1 MQGETTNKKS
11 FYLPFILL
19 VVFVVAIVTVYWMAF
34 TKEDQD
40 AQYLSLIVD
49 QRVLSQGLAKSATL
63 AAAGNEDAF
72 ANLRK
77 YQKQFSSNMKL
88 LKEVKP
94 QLIES
99 VLQESALPENVT
111 NSYDIL
117 NKGWTD
123 YNNHIKIILD
133 SQETILIISEDI
145 ASINEQMPDMLNASN
160 EVAELLVENNA
171 PTRQVYLATQ
181 QLMFIE
187 RIIGNISVMM
197 SGNSDAA
204 QSAQR
209 FGLDTATFK
218 RVLDSLLNGSKM
230 LGIDPVD
237 NADAAELLIEIA
249 KIYNGIKPRVADIL
263 ELSPETFAINN
274 SAMSLYNNS
283 EVLLQQ
289 IGSLGA
295 AYQEAVADDTTLTI
309 IGYVLAGLT
318 IFMLLFIG
326 GLLIGQ
332 EKRVARNTEEQ
343 RSDVATQSNKNE
355 LAIMRLLD
363 EMGALAD
370 GDLTA
375 HATVTEDITGAIADS
390 INYTIDALRNL
401 VTQINDTTLQ
411 VSSAAHE
418 TQATAMH
425 LAEASDQQAAQITT
439 ASEAVNEMA
448 SSIEEVSSNANDL
461 ANEASKSVEI
471 ANKGS
476 MVVQDTISGMDT
488 IREQI
493 QETSKRIKR
502 LGESSQE
509 IGDIVE
515 IINDISEQ
523 TNILSLNAAIQAAM
537 AGDAGRGFAVVA
549 DEVQRL
555 AERSGN
561 ATKQIE
567 ALVKTIQADTN
578 EAIISMERSTSEVV
592 QGARLSQNAGAALE
606 EIEHVSSSLAKLI
619 QAISDTT
626 RQQSVAAVSISD
638 SMNVVQEITTQT
650 SAGTNETA
658 ASIGN
663 LAELANDLRQSV
675 AGFKL
680 PDA

>member
-11 FYLPFILL
+11 IYLPFTLL
-19 VVFVVAIVTVYWMAF
+19 VVFVVAMVVVYWMAF
-34 TKEDQD
+34 TKESHDT
-40 AQYLSLIVD
+40 QYLSLVVE

-72 ANLRK
+72 ATLRQ
-77 YQKQFSSNMKL
+77 YQKEFGRNMGEL
-88 LKEVKP
+88 SGIDP
-94 QLIES
+94 QTGES
-99 VLQESALPENVT
+99 VLPESARNV
-111 NSYDIL
+111 YDIL
-117 NKGWTD
+117 NKSWKD
-123 YNNHIKIILD
+123 YNIHINTILN
-133 SQETILIISEDI
+133 SQETILILSEDI
-145 ASINEQMPDMLNASN
+145 KAINEQMPDMLNASN
-160 EVAELLVENNA
+160 EVSEILVDSNA
-171 PTRQVYLATQ
+171 PARQIYLATQ

-187 RIIGNISVMM
+187 RITGNISVMM
-197 SGNSDAA
+197 SGSGDTA
-204 QSAQR
+204 QMAQQ

-218 RVLDSLLNGSKM
+218 RVMDSLLHGSKM
-230 LGIDPVD
+230 LGVTQIEDP
-237 NADAAELLIEIA
+237 DALELLHEIA
-249 KIYNGIKPRVADIL
+249 KLYDEIKTRVANIL
-263 ELSPETFAINN
+263 ERSPETFEISN
-274 SAMSLYNNS
+274 SAMSLYTNS
-283 EVLLQQ
+283 EILLQQ
-289 IGSLGA
+289 IGSLGNT
-295 AYQEAVADDTTLTI
+295 YQEAVADDTTLSLT
-309 IGYVLAGLT
+309 GNALAGATVIMFFL
-318 IFMLLFIG
+318 IG
-326 GLLIGQ
+326 FLLISQ
-332 EKRVARNTEEQ
+332 EKRIARETEEQ
-343 RSDVATQSNKNE
+343 RNNVEAQNNKNE
-355 LAIMRLLD
+355 GAIMRLLD

-370 GDLTA
+370 GDLTT

-390 INYTIDALRNL
+390 INYTIDALRSL
-401 VTQINDTTLQ
+401 VTQINDTTVQ

-425 LAEASDQQAAQITT
+425 LAEASDQQASQITT
-439 ASEAVNEMA
+439 ASSAVNQMA
-448 SSIEEVSSNANDL
+448 ASIEEVSSNAKDL
-461 ANEASKSVEI
+461 ANEASTSVEI

-476 MVVQDTISGMDT
+476 TVVQDAISGMDT

-523 TNILSLNAAIQAAM
+523 TNILALNAAIQAAM

-578 EAIISMERSTSEVV
+578 EAVISMERSTSEVV
-592 QGARLSQNAGAALE
+592 QGARLAQNAGGALE

-675 AGFKL
+675 AGFNL
-680 PDA
+680 PE

>member
-11 FYLPFILL
+11 VYLPFTLL
-19 VVFVVAIVTVYWMAF
+19 VVFVVAMVVVYWMAF
-34 TKEDQD
+34 TKENHDT
-40 AQYLSLIVD
+40 QYLSLVVE

-72 ANLRK
+72 ATLRQ
-77 YQKQFSSNMKL
+77 YQKEFARNM
-88 LKEVKP
+88 E
-94 QLIES
+94 QLSGIDSQTGES
-99 VLQESALPENVT
+99 VLPESARNV
-111 NSYDIL
+111 YDIL
-117 NKGWTD
+117 NKSWKD
-123 YNNHIKIILD
+123 YNIHINTILN
-133 SQETILIISEDI
+133 SQETILILTEDI
-145 ASINEQMPDMLNASN
+145 KAINEQMPDMLNASN
-160 EVAELLVENNA
+160 EVSEILVDSNA
-171 PTRQVYLATQ
+171 PPRQIYLATQ
-181 QLMFIE
+181 QMMFIE
-187 RIIGNISVMM
+187 RITGNISVMM
-197 SGNSDAA
+197 SGSGDTA
-204 QSAQR
+204 QMAQQ

-218 RVLDSLLNGSKM
+218 RVMDSLLHGSKM
-230 LGIDPVD
+230 LGVSQIEDPE
-237 NADAAELLIEIA
+237 ALELLHEIA
-249 KIYNGIKPRVADIL
+249 KLYDEIKTRVADIL
-263 ELSPETFAINN
+263 ERSPETFEISN

-283 EVLLQQ
+283 EILLQQ
-289 IGSLGA
+289 IGSLA
-295 AYQEAVADDTTLTI
+295 NTYQEAVADDTTLSVTGNVLGGATVI
-309 IGYVLAGLT
+309 MFFMIGA
-318 IFMLLFIG
+318 
-326 GLLIGQ
+326 LLIAQ
-332 EKRVARNTEEQ
+332 EKRVARETEEQ
-343 RSDVATQSNKNE
+343 RNNVEAQSNKNE
-355 LAIMRLLD
+355 AAIMRLLD

-370 GDLTA
+370 GDLTT

-390 INYTIDALRNL
+390 INYTIDALRSL
-401 VTQINDTTLQ
+401 VTQINDTTVQ

-439 ASEAVNEMA
+439 ASSAVNQMA
-448 SSIEEVSSNANDL
+448 ASIEEVSSNANDL
-461 ANEASKSVEI
+461 ANEASTSVEI

-476 MVVQDTISGMDT
+476 MVVQDAISGMDT

-523 TNILSLNAAIQAAM
+523 TNILALNAAIQAAM

-578 EAIISMERSTSEVV
+578 EAVISMERSTSEVV
-592 QGARLSQNAGAALE
+592 QGARLAQNAGGALE

-663 LAELANDLRQSV
+663 LAELANELRQSV
-675 AGFKL
+675 AGFTL
-680 PDA
+680 PE

>member
-1 MQGETTNKKS
+1 
-11 FYLPFILL
+11 
-19 VVFVVAIVTVYWMAF
+19 VVAMVVVYWMAF
-34 TKEDQD
+34 TKENHDT
-40 AQYLSLIVD
+40 QYLSLVVE

-72 ANLRK
+72 ATLRQ
-77 YQKQFSSNMKL
+77 YQKEFGRNMDEL
-88 LKEVKP
+88 SELDS
-94 QLIES
+94 QTG
-99 VLQESALPENVT
+99 ESALPESAQNV
-111 NSYDIL
+111 YDIL
-117 NKGWTD
+117 NKSWKD
-123 YNNHIKIILD
+123 YNNHINTILN
-133 SQETILIISEDI
+133 SQETILILSEDI
-145 ASINEQMPDMLNASN
+145 KVINEQMPDMLNASN
-160 EVAELLVENNA
+160 EVAEILVDGNS

-187 RIIGNISVMM
+187 RITGNISVMM
-197 SGNSDAA
+197 SGSNDAA

-218 RVLDSLLNGSKM
+218 RVLDSLLHGSKM
-230 LGIDPVD
+230 LGVGKVEDP
-237 NADAAELLIEIA
+237 DAAELLGEISTL
-249 KIYNGIKPRVADIL
+249 YDEIKTKVADIL
-263 ELSPETFAINN
+263 ERSPETFEINN

-283 EVLLQQ
+283 EILLQQ
-289 IGSLGA
+289 IGSLGNT
-295 AYQEAVADDTTLTI
+295 YQEAVADDTTLSLT
-309 IGYVLAGLT
+309 GNALAGAT
-318 IFMLLFIG
+318 VIMFFMIG
-326 GLLIGQ
+326 GLLISQ
-332 EKRVARNTEEQ
+332 EKRVARETEQQ
-343 RSDVATQSNKNE
+343 RNDVEAQNNKNE
-355 LAIMRLLD
+355 AAIMRLLD

-370 GDLTA
+370 GDLTT

-390 INYTIDALRNL
+390 INYTIDALRSL
-401 VTQINDTTLQ
+401 VTQINDTTVQ

-425 LAEASDQQAAQITT
+425 LAEASDQQASQITT
-439 ASEAVNEMA
+439 ASSAVNQMA

-461 ANEASKSVEI
+461 ANEASTSVEI

-476 MVVQDTISGMDT
+476 MVVQDAISGMDT

-523 TNILSLNAAIQAAM
+523 TNILALNAAIQAAM

-578 EAIISMERSTSEVV
+578 EAVISMERSTSEVV
-592 QGARLSQNAGAALE
+592 QGARLAQNAGGALE

-626 RQQSVAAVSISD
+626 KQQSTAAVSISD

-675 AGFKL
+675 AGFTL
-680 PDA
+680 PE

>member
-1 MQGETTNKKS
+1 MQGETTNRKS
-11 FYLPFILL
+11 VYVPFTLL
-19 VVFVVAIVTVYWMAF
+19 VVFVVAMVVVYWMAF
-34 TKEDQD
+34 TKENRDT
-40 AQYLSLIVD
+40 QYLSLVTE

-72 ANLRK
+72 SKLKK
-77 YQKQFSSNMKL
+77 YQKEFSKNMVP
-88 LKEVKP
+88 LKAADPETG
-94 QLIES
+94 ES
-99 VLQESALPENVT
+99 TLPPAALEAYNR
-111 NSYDIL
+111 L
-117 NKGWTD
+117 NKTWQD
-123 YNNHIKIILD
+123 YNKHINTVIN
-133 SQETILIISEDI
+133 SQETILILSEDI
-145 ASINEQMPDMLNASN
+145 KAINEQMPDMLNATN
-160 EVAELLVENNA
+160 EVAEILVEANA

-187 RIIGNISVMM
+187 RISGNISVMM
-197 SGNSDAA
+197 SGSSDAA

-218 RVLDSLLNGSKM
+218 RVLDALLNGSKM
-230 LGIDPVD
+230 LGVEKVD
-237 NADAAELLIEIA
+237 NPEAVELLMEIA
-249 KIYNGIKPRVADIL
+249 SLYDSIKTKVADIL
-263 ELSPETFAINN
+263 ERSPETFEINN
-274 SAMSLYNNS
+274 SAMVLYSNSDILLEQISL
-283 EVLLQQ
+283 
-289 IGSLGA
+289 LGET
-295 AYQEAVADDTTLTI
+295 YQEAVANDTTLSV
-309 IGYVLAGLT
+309 IGNILAGLT
-318 IFMLLFIG
+318 VFMFFMIG
-326 GLLIGQ
+326 ALLISQ
-332 EKRVARNTEEQ
+332 EKRIARETEEQ
-343 RSDVATQSNKNE
+343 RNEIEAQNNKNE
-355 LAIMRLLD
+355 AAIMRLLD

-401 VTQINDTTLQ
+401 VTQINDTTVQ

-439 ASEAVNEMA
+439 ASSAVNQMA
-448 SSIEEVSSNANDL
+448 ASIEEVSANANDL

-523 TNILSLNAAIQAAM
+523 TNILALNAAIQAAM

-578 EAIISMERSTSEVV
+578 EAVISMERSTSEVV
-592 QGARLSQNAGAALE
+592 QGARLAQNAGAALE

-626 RQQSVAAVSISD
+626 RQQSIAAVSISD

-663 LAELANDLRQSV
+663 LAELANELRQSV
-675 AGFKL
+675 AGFTL
-680 PDA
+680 PSNDED

>member
-11 FYLPFILL
+11 VYLPFTLL
-19 VVFVVAIVTVYWMAF
+19 VLFVVAMVVVYWMAF
-34 TKEDQD
+34 TKENHDT
-40 AQYLSLIVD
+40 QYLSLVVE

-72 ANLRK
+72 ATLRQ
-77 YQKQFSSNMKL
+77 YQKEFGRNMI
-88 LKEVKP
+88 
-94 QLIES
+94 QLSEIDPVTNES
-99 VLQESALPENVT
+99 TLPESAQNT
-111 NSYDIL
+111 YDIL
-117 NKGWTD
+117 NKSWKD
-123 YNNHIKIILD
+123 YNNHINTILN
-133 SQETILIISEDI
+133 SQETILILSEDI
-145 ASINEQMPDMLNASN
+145 KAINEQMPDMLNASN
-160 EVAELLVENNA
+160 EVAEILVDGNA

-187 RIIGNISVMM
+187 RITGNISVMM
-197 SGNSDAA
+197 SGNTDAA

-230 LGIDPVD
+230 LGVDKVEDP
-237 NADAAELLIEIA
+237 DAAELLLEIA
-249 KIYNGIKPRVADIL
+249 KLYDEIKNKVADIL
-263 ELSPETFAINN
+263 ERSPETFEINN

-283 EVLLQQ
+283 EILLQQ
-289 IGSLGA
+289 IGTLSNT
-295 AYQEAVADDTTLTI
+295 YQEAVADDTTLNV
-309 IGYVLAGLT
+309 IGNVLAGLT
-318 IFMLLFIG
+318 VFMFFMIG
-326 GLLIGQ
+326 ALLISQ
-332 EKRVARNTEEQ
+332 EKRVARETEESRNEIEAQ
-343 RSDVATQSNKNE
+343 NNKNE
-355 LAIMRLLD
+355 AAIMRLLD

-370 GDLTA
+370 GDLTT

-390 INYTIDALRNL
+390 INYTIDALRSL
-401 VTQINDTTLQ
+401 VTQINDTTVQ

-425 LAEASDQQAAQITT
+425 LAEASDQQASQITT
-439 ASEAVNEMA
+439 ASSAVNQMA
-448 SSIEEVSSNANDL
+448 ASIEEVSSNANDL

-476 MVVQDTISGMDT
+476 TVVQDTISGMDT

-523 TNILSLNAAIQAAM
+523 TNILALNAAIQAAM

-578 EAIISMERSTSEVV
+578 EAVISMERSTSEVV
-592 QGARLSQNAGAALE
+592 QGARLAQNAGGALE

-626 RQQSVAAVSISD
+626 GQQSLAAVNISD

-663 LAELANDLRQSV
+663 LAELANELRQSV
-675 AGFKL
+675 AGFTL
-680 PDA
+680 PNS

>member
-11 FYLPFILL
+11 IYLPFTLLIL
-19 VVFVVAIVTVYWMAF
+19 FVVAMVVIYWMAY
-34 TKEDQD
+34 TKENHDT
-40 AQYLSLIVD
+40 QYLSLVVE

-72 ANLRK
+72 TTLRQ
-77 YQKQFSSNMKL
+77 YQKAFSRNMAEL
-88 LKEVKP
+88 SEIDP
-94 QLIES
+94 QAIDD
-99 VLQESALPENVT
+99 ALPESAQNV
-111 NSYDIL
+111 YDIL
-117 NKGWTD
+117 NKSWKD
-123 YNNHIKIILD
+123 YNNHINTILN
-133 SQETILIISEDI
+133 SQETILILSEDI
-145 ASINEQMPDMLNASN
+145 KVINEQMPDMLSASN
-160 EVAELLVENNA
+160 EVAEMLVDGNS

-187 RIIGNISVMM
+187 RITGNISVMM
-197 SGNSDAA
+197 SGSNDAA

-218 RVLDSLLNGSKM
+218 RVLDSLLHGSKM
-230 LGIDPVD
+230 LGVEKVD
-237 NADAAELLIEIA
+237 DSDVEELLQEISTLYDEIKT
-249 KIYNGIKPRVADIL
+249 KIADIL
-263 ELSPETFAINN
+263 ERSPETFEINN
-274 SAMSLYNNS
+274 SAMYLYNNS
-283 EVLLQQ
+283 EILLQQ
-289 IGSLGA
+289 IGSLGNT
-295 AYQEAVADDTTLTI
+295 YQEAVADDTTLSLT
-309 IGYVLAGLT
+309 GNALAGAT
-318 IFMLLFIG
+318 VIMFFMIG
-326 GLLIGQ
+326 GLLISQ
-332 EKRVARNTEEQ
+332 EKRVARETEQQ
-343 RSDVATQSNKNE
+343 RNDVEAQNNKNE
-355 LAIMRLLD
+355 AAIMRLLD

-370 GDLTA
+370 GDLTT

-390 INYTIDALRNL
+390 INYTIDALRSL
-401 VTQINDTTLQ
+401 VTQINDTTVQ

-425 LAEASDQQAAQITT
+425 LAEASDQQASQITT
-439 ASEAVNEMA
+439 ASSAVNQMA

-461 ANEASKSVEI
+461 ANEASTSVEI

-476 MVVQDTISGMDT
+476 MVVQDAISGMDT

-523 TNILSLNAAIQAAM
+523 TNILALNAAIQAAM

-578 EAIISMERSTSEVV
+578 EAVISMERSTSEVV
-592 QGARLSQNAGAALE
+592 QGARLAQNAGGALE

-626 RQQSVAAVSISD
+626 KQQSTAAVSISD

-675 AGFKL
+675 AGFTL
-680 PDA
+680 PE

>member
-11 FYLPFILL
+11 VYLPFTLLIL
-19 VVFVVAIVTVYWMAF
+19 FVVAMVFVYWMAF
-34 TKEDQD
+34 TKENHDT
-40 AQYLSLIVD
+40 QYLSLVVE

-72 ANLRK
+72 ATLRQ
-77 YQKQFSSNMKL
+77 YQKEFGSNMEAL
-88 LKEVKP
+88 AELDAETG
-94 QLIES
+94 ES
-99 VLQESALPENVT
+99 SLPESAQNV
-111 NSYDIL
+111 YDIL
-117 NKGWTD
+117 NRSWKD
-123 YNNHIKIILD
+123 YNNHINTILN
-133 SQETILIISEDI
+133 SQETILILSEDI
-145 ASINEQMPDMLNASN
+145 KAINEQMPDMLNASN
-160 EVAELLVENNA
+160 EVAEILVDGNS

-187 RIIGNISVMM
+187 RITGNISVMM
-197 SGNSDAA
+197 SGSNDAA

-230 LGIDPVD
+230 LGVGQVEDP
-237 NADAAELLIEIA
+237 DASELLHEVAKLYDEI
-249 KIYNGIKPRVADIL
+249 KTKVADIL
-263 ELSPETFAINN
+263 ERSPETFEINN

-283 EVLLQQ
+283 EILLQQ
-289 IGSLGA
+289 IGSLGNT
-295 AYQEAVADDTTLTI
+295 YQEAVADDTTLSLT
-309 IGYVLAGLT
+309 GNALAGAT
-318 IFMLLFIG
+318 VIMFFMIG
-326 GLLIGQ
+326 ALLISQ
-332 EKRVARNTEEQ
+332 EKRVARETEEQ
-343 RSDVATQSNKNE
+343 RNEVEAQNNKNE
-355 LAIMRLLD
+355 AAIMRLLD

-370 GDLTA
+370 GDLTT

-390 INYTIDALRNL
+390 INYTIDALRSL
-401 VTQINDTTLQ
+401 VTQINDTTVQ

-425 LAEASDQQAAQITT
+425 LAEASDQQATQITT
-439 ASEAVNEMA
+439 ASSAVNQMA
-448 SSIEEVSSNANDL
+448 ASIEEVSSNANDL
-461 ANEASKSVEI
+461 ANEASTSVEI

-476 MVVQDTISGMDT
+476 MVVQDAISGMDT

-523 TNILSLNAAIQAAM
+523 TNILALNAAIQAAM

-578 EAIISMERSTSEVV
+578 EAVISMERSTSEVV
-592 QGARLSQNAGAALE
+592 QGARLAQNAGGALE

-626 RQQSVAAVSISD
+626 KQQSVAAVSISD

-675 AGFKL
+675 AGFTL
-680 PDA
+680 PE

>member
-11 FYLPFILL
+11 VYLPFTLL
-19 VVFVVAIVTVYWMAF
+19 VVFVVAMVVVYWMAF
-34 TKEDQD
+34 TKENHDT
-40 AQYLSLIVD
+40 QYLSLVVE

-72 ANLRK
+72 ATLRQ
-77 YQKQFSSNMKL
+77 YQKEFARNM
-88 LKEVKP
+88 E
-94 QLIES
+94 QLSGIDSQSGES
-99 VLQESALPENVT
+99 VLPESARNV
-111 NSYDIL
+111 YDIL
-117 NKGWTD
+117 NKSWKD
-123 YNNHIKIILD
+123 YNIHINTILN
-133 SQETILIISEDI
+133 SQETILILTEDI
-145 ASINEQMPDMLNASN
+145 KAINEQMPDMLNASN
-160 EVAELLVENNA
+160 EVSEILVDSNA
-171 PTRQVYLATQ
+171 PPRQIYLATQ
-181 QLMFIE
+181 QMMFIE
-187 RIIGNISVMM
+187 RITGNISVMM
-197 SGNSDAA
+197 SGSGDTA
-204 QSAQR
+204 QMAQQ

-218 RVLDSLLNGSKM
+218 RVMDSLLHGSKM
-230 LGIDPVD
+230 LGVSQIEDPE
-237 NADAAELLIEIA
+237 ALELLHEIA
-249 KIYNGIKPRVADIL
+249 KLYDEIKTRVADIL
-263 ELSPETFAINN
+263 ERSPETFEISN

-283 EVLLQQ
+283 EILLQQ
-289 IGSLGA
+289 IGSLA
-295 AYQEAVADDTTLTI
+295 NTYQEAVADDTTLSVTGNVLGGATVI
-309 IGYVLAGLT
+309 MFFMIGA
-318 IFMLLFIG
+318 
-326 GLLIGQ
+326 LLIAQ
-332 EKRVARNTEEQ
+332 EKRIARETEEQ
-343 RSDVATQSNKNE
+343 RNNVEGQSNKNE
-355 LAIMRLLD
+355 AAIMRLLD

-370 GDLTA
+370 GDLTT

-390 INYTIDALRNL
+390 INYTIDALRSL
-401 VTQINDTTLQ
+401 VTQINDTTVQ

-439 ASEAVNEMA
+439 ASSAVNQMA
-448 SSIEEVSSNANDL
+448 ASIEEVSSNANDL
-461 ANEASKSVEI
+461 ANEASTSVEI

-476 MVVQDTISGMDT
+476 MVVQDAISGMDT

-523 TNILSLNAAIQAAM
+523 TNILALNAAIQAAM

-578 EAIISMERSTSEVV
+578 EAVISMERSTSEVV
-592 QGARLSQNAGAALE
+592 QGARLAQNAGGALE

-626 RQQSVAAVSISD
+626 RQQSIAAVSISD

-663 LAELANDLRQSV
+663 LAELANELRQSV
-675 AGFKL
+675 AGFTL
-680 PDA
+680 PE

>member
-1 MQGETTNKKS
+1 MQSKTTNKKS
-11 FYLPFILL
+11 VFLPFTLL
-19 VVFVVAIVTVYWMAF
+19 VVFVVAMVIVYWMAF
-34 TKEDQD
+34 TKENHDD
-40 AQYLSLIVD
+40 QYLSLIVE
-49 QRVLSQGLAKSATL
+49 QRVLSQGLAKVAIL
-63 AAAGNEDAF
+63 AATGNEDAF
-72 ANLRK
+72 ARLRQ
-77 YQKQFSSNMKL
+77 YQNEFGRNMKTL
-88 LKEVKP
+88 NNIDAKTGKSSLPDDVK
-94 QLIES
+94 QTYDALNKNWES
-99 VLQESALPENVT
+99 YNAHI
-111 NSYDIL
+111 DIIL
-117 NKGWTD
+117 N
-123 YNNHIKIILD
+123 
-133 SQETILIISEDI
+133 SEETILVLSNDI
-145 ASINEQMPDMLNASN
+145 KSINEQMPDMLSASN
-160 EVAELLVENNA
+160 EVAEILVDSGA
-171 PTRQVYLATQ
+171 PSRQVYLATQ

-187 RIIGNISVMM
+187 RISGNISVMM
-197 SGNSDAA
+197 SGNNDAA

-218 RVLDSLLNGSKM
+218 RVLDSLLNGNQM
-230 LGIDPVD
+230 LGVTQVEDPG
-237 NADAAELLIEIA
+237 AAALLAEIETLYG
-249 KIYNGIKPRVADIL
+249 KIKIKVANIL
-263 ELSPETFAINN
+263 ERSPETFEINN
-274 SAMSLYNNS
+274 SALSLYNSS
-283 EVLLQQ
+283 EILLDQ
-289 IGSLGA
+289 IFSLSNK
-295 AYQEAVADDTTLTI
+295 YKESVADDTNLYMTGNALAAAT
-309 IGYVLAGLT
+309 VLM
-318 IFMLLFIG
+318 F
-326 GLLIGQ
+326 LLIGGMVISQ
-332 EKRVARNTEEQ
+332 EKRVARETQEQ
-343 RSDVATQSNKNE
+343 HNE
-355 LAIMRLLD
+355 IEAQNNRNEAAIMRLLD
-363 EMGALAD
+363 EMGDLAD

-390 INYTIDALRNL
+390 INYTIDALRSL
-401 VTQINDTTLQ
+401 VTQINDTTVQ

-425 LAEASDQQAAQITT
+425 LAEASEQQAAQITT
-439 ASEAVNEMA
+439 ASTAVNHMA
-448 SSIEEVSSNANDL
+448 SSIEAVSSNANDL
-461 ANEASKSVEI
+461 ANEAGKSVEI

-476 MVVQDTISGMDT
+476 MVVQNTITGMDT

-523 TNILSLNAAIQAAM
+523 TNILALNAAIQAAM

-567 ALVKTIQADTN
+567 ALVKTIQADTS
-578 EAIISMERSTSEVV
+578 EAVISMERSTTEVV
-592 QGARLSQNAGAALE
+592 QGAQLAQNAGGALE
-606 EIEHVSSSLAKLI
+606 EIEQVSSSLAKLI

-675 AGFKL
+675 AGFTL
-680 PDA
+680 PNS

>member
-11 FYLPFILL
+11 VYLPFTLL
-19 VVFVVAIVTVYWMAF
+19 IVFVVAMVVVYWMAF
-34 TKEDQD
+34 TKENRDT
-40 AQYLSLIVD
+40 QYLSLVVE

-72 ANLRK
+72 ATLRQ
-77 YQKQFSSNMKL
+77 YQKEFSRNMEEL
-88 LKEVKP
+88 AVIDPETSES
-94 QLIES
+94 QLP
-99 VLQESALPENVT
+99 ESARNV
-111 NSYDIL
+111 YDIL
-117 NKGWTD
+117 NKSWKD
-123 YNNHIKIILD
+123 FNNHVNTILN
-133 SQETILIISEDI
+133 SQETILILSEDI
-145 ASINEQMPDMLNASN
+145 RAINEQMPDMLNASN
-160 EVAELLVENNA
+160 EVAEILVEAQA
-171 PTRQVYLATQ
+171 PNRQVYLATQ

-197 SGNSDAA
+197 TGSSDAA

-218 RVLDSLLNGSKM
+218 RVLDSLVSGSTM
-230 LGIDPVD
+230 LGVEAVQDP
-237 NADAAELLIEIA
+237 DAAELLKEIA
-249 KIYNGIKPRVADIL
+249 KIYDSIKSRVADIL
-263 ELSPETFAINN
+263 ERSPETFEISN
-274 SAMSLYNNS
+274 SAMSVYNNS
-283 EVLLQQ
+283 DVLLQQ
-289 IGSLGA
+289 IGALYST
-295 AYQEAVADDTTLTI
+295 YQEAVAEDTTLNV
-309 IGYVLAGLT
+309 IGNVLAGLT
-318 IFMLLFIG
+318 IFMF
-326 GLLIGQ
+326 LLIGALLISQ
-332 EKRVARNTEEQ
+332 EKRVARETEASRNE
-343 RSDVATQSNKNE
+343 VEAQSNKNE
-355 LAIMRLLD
+355 AAIMRLLD

-390 INYTIDALRNL
+390 INYTIDALRSL
-401 VTQINDTTLQ
+401 VTQINDTTVQ

-425 LAEASDQQAAQITT
+425 LAEASDQQATQITT
-439 ASEAVNEMA
+439 ASSAVNQMA
-448 SSIEEVSSNANDL
+448 ASIEEVSSNANDL

-523 TNILSLNAAIQAAM
+523 TNILALNAAIQAAM

-578 EAIISMERSTSEVV
+578 EAVISMERSTSEVV
-592 QGARLSQNAGAALE
+592 QGARLAQNAGGALE

-626 RQQSVAAVSISD
+626 RQQSIAAISISD

-675 AGFKL
+675 AGFTL
-680 PDA
+680 PNA

>member
-1 MQGETTNKKS
+1 MQRETTNKKS
-11 FYLPFILL
+11 VYLPFALL
-19 VVFVVAIVTVYWMAF
+19 VAFVLAMIVAYWIAF
-34 TKEDQD
+34 TKENQD
-40 AQYLSLIVD
+40 TQYLSLVVE
-49 QRVLSQGLAKSATL
+49 QRVLSQGLAKAATL
-63 AAAGNEDAF
+63 AAAGNEEAF
-72 ANLRK
+72 ATLRK
-77 YQKQFSSNMKL
+77 YQKEFGSNMKL
-88 LKEVKP
+88 LDNIDPKTGTSTLPPEVK
-94 QLIES
+94 S
-99 VLQESALPENVT
+99 VYDTLNKSWKDY
-111 NSYDIL
+111 NSHVDTIL
-117 NKGWTD
+117 N
-123 YNNHIKIILD
+123 
-133 SQETILIISEDI
+133 SQETILILSDDI
-145 ASINEQMPDMLNASN
+145 KSINEQMPDMLNASN
-160 EVAELLVENNA
+160 EVAEILVDSSA
-171 PTRQVYLATQ
+171 PSRQVYLATQ

-187 RIIGNISVMM
+187 RISGNISVMM

-218 RVLDSLLNGSKM
+218 RVLDSLINGNKM
-230 LGIDPVD
+230 LGVGQVEDP
-237 NADAAELLIEIA
+237 DAAELLVEIA
-249 KIYNGIKPRVADIL
+249 QLYNEIKTRVADIL
-263 ELSPETFAINN
+263 ERSPETFEINN
-274 SAMSLYNNS
+274 SALSLYNNS
-283 EVLLQQ
+283 EQLLKQ
-289 IGSLGA
+289 IGSLSS
-295 AYQEAVADDTTLTI
+295 AYEEYVANDTTYSM
-309 IGYVLAGLT
+309 IGNALAAASVLMFFL
-318 IFMLLFIG
+318 IG
-326 GLLIGQ
+326 SLLISQ
-332 EKRVARNTEEQ
+332 EKRVARETEEQ
-343 RSDVATQSNKNE
+343 RNE
-355 LAIMRLLD
+355 IEAQNNRNEAAIMRLLD
-363 EMGALAD
+363 EMGDLAD

-401 VTQINDTTLQ
+401 VTQINDTTVQ

-425 LAEASDQQAAQITT
+425 LAEASDQQATQITT
-439 ASEAVNEMA
+439 ASSAVNEMA
-448 SSIEEVSSNANDL
+448 SSIEEVSANANDL
-461 ANEASKSVEI
+461 ANEAGKSVEI

-476 MVVQDTISGMDT
+476 TVVQDTISGMDT

-523 TNILSLNAAIQAAM
+523 TNILALNAAIQAAM

-578 EAIISMERSTSEVV
+578 EAVISMERSTSEVV
-592 QGARLSQNAGAALE
+592 RGAQLAQNAGGALE

-626 RQQSVAAVSISD
+626 RQQSIAAVSISD

-675 AGFKL
+675 AGFTL
-680 PDA
+680 PNS

>member
-1 MQGETTNKKS
+1 MQGETTNRKS
-11 FYLPFILL
+11 VYVPFTLL
-19 VVFVVAIVTVYWMAF
+19 VVFVVAMVVVYWMAF
-34 TKEDQD
+34 TKENRDT
-40 AQYLSLIVD
+40 QYLSLVTE

-72 ANLRK
+72 TKLKK
-77 YQKQFSSNMKL
+77 YQKEFSKNMVP
-88 LKEVKP
+88 LKAADPETG
-94 QLIES
+94 ES
-99 VLQESALPENVT
+99 TLPPAALEAYNR
-111 NSYDIL
+111 L
-117 NKGWTD
+117 NKTWRD
-123 YNNHIKIILD
+123 YNKHINTVLN
-133 SQETILIISEDI
+133 SQETILILSEDI
-145 ASINEQMPDMLNASN
+145 KAINEQMPDLLNATN
-160 EVAELLVENNA
+160 EVAEILVEANA

-187 RIIGNISVMM
+187 RISGNISVMM
-197 SGNSDAA
+197 SGSSDAA

-218 RVLDSLLNGSKM
+218 RVLDALLNGSKM
-230 LGIDPVD
+230 LGVEKVENPEAV
-237 NADAAELLIEIA
+237 ELLMEIA
-249 KIYNGIKPRVADIL
+249 SLYDSIKTKVADIL
-263 ELSPETFAINN
+263 ERSPETFEINN
-274 SAMSLYNNS
+274 SAMVLYSNSDILLEQISL
-283 EVLLQQ
+283 
-289 IGSLGA
+289 LGET
-295 AYQEAVADDTTLTI
+295 YQEAVANDTTLSV
-309 IGYVLAGLT
+309 IGNILAGLT
-318 IFMLLFIG
+318 VFMFFMIG
-326 GLLIGQ
+326 ALLISQ
-332 EKRVARNTEEQ
+332 EKRIARETEEQ
-343 RSDVATQSNKNE
+343 RNEIEAQNNKNE
-355 LAIMRLLD
+355 AAIMRLLD

-401 VTQINDTTLQ
+401 VTQINDTTVQ

-439 ASEAVNEMA
+439 ASSAVNQMA
-448 SSIEEVSSNANDL
+448 ASIEEVSANANDL

-523 TNILSLNAAIQAAM
+523 TNILALNAAIQAAM

-578 EAIISMERSTSEVV
+578 EAVISMERSTSEVV
-592 QGARLSQNAGAALE
+592 QGARLAQNAGAALE

-626 RQQSVAAVSISD
+626 RQQSIAAVSISD

-663 LAELANDLRQSV
+663 LAELANELRQSV
-675 AGFKL
+675 AGFTL
-680 PDA
+680 PSNDED

>member
-1 MQGETTNKKS
+1 MQSETTNKKS
-11 FYLPFILL
+11 VYLPFTLL
-19 VVFVVAIVTVYWMAF
+19 IIFVVAMVVVYWMAF
-34 TKEDQD
+34 TKENHDT
-40 AQYLSLIVD
+40 QYLSLVVE

-72 ANLRK
+72 ATLRQ
-77 YQKQFSSNMKL
+77 YQKEFGRNMKEL
-88 LKEVKP
+88 AVIDPETG
-94 QLIES
+94 
-99 VLQESALPENVT
+99 ESALPESARNV
-111 NSYDIL
+111 YDIL
-117 NKGWTD
+117 NKSWQD
-123 YNNHIKIILD
+123 YNKHINTILN
-133 SQETILIISEDI
+133 SQETILILSEDI
-145 ASINEQMPDMLNASN
+145 KVINEQMPDMLNATN
-160 EVAELLVENNA
+160 EVAEILVDSNA

-187 RIIGNISVMM
+187 RITGNISVMM
-197 SGNSDAA
+197 TGSNDAA

-218 RVLDSLLNGSKM
+218 RVLDSLINGSKM
-230 LGIDPVD
+230 LGVGKVEDP
-237 NADAAELLIEIA
+237 DAAELLQEIA
-249 KIYNGIKPRVADIL
+249 KLYDDIKTRVADIL
-263 ELSPETFAINN
+263 ERSPETFEINN

-283 EVLLQQ
+283 EILLQQ
-289 IGSLGA
+289 IGSLGNT
-295 AYQEAVADDTTLTI
+295 YQEAVADDTTLSLT
-309 IGYVLAGLT
+309 GNALAGAT
-318 IFMLLFIG
+318 VVMFFMIG
-326 GLLIGQ
+326 ALLISQ
-332 EKRVARNTEEQ
+332 EKRVARETEEQ
-343 RSDVATQSNKNE
+343 RNEVEAQNNKNE
-355 LAIMRLLD
+355 AAIMRLLD

-390 INYTIDALRNL
+390 INYTIDALRSL
-401 VTQINDTTLQ
+401 VTQINDTTVQ

-439 ASEAVNEMA
+439 ASSAVNQMA
-448 SSIEEVSSNANDL
+448 ASIEEVSSNANDL
-461 ANEASKSVEI
+461 ANEASTSVEI

-476 MVVQDTISGMDT
+476 MVVQDAISGMDT

-523 TNILSLNAAIQAAM
+523 TNILALNAAIQAAM

-578 EAIISMERSTSEVV
+578 EAVISMERSTSEVV
-592 QGARLSQNAGAALE
+592 QGARLAQNAGGALE

-626 RQQSVAAVSISD
+626 KQQSIAAVSISD

-675 AGFKL
+675 AGFTL
-680 PDA
+680 PD

>member
-11 FYLPFILL
+11 IYLPFTLL
-19 VVFVVAIVTVYWMAF
+19 VVFVVAMVVVYWMAF
-34 TKEDQD
+34 TKENHD
-40 AQYLSLIVD
+40 AQYLSLVVE

-72 ANLRK
+72 ATLRQ
-77 YQKQFSSNMKL
+77 YQKEFGRNMGEL
-88 LKEVKP
+88 SGIDP
-94 QLIES
+94 QTGES
-99 VLQESALPENVT
+99 VLPESARNV
-111 NSYDIL
+111 YDIL
-117 NKGWTD
+117 NKSWKD
-123 YNNHIKIILD
+123 YNIHINTILN
-133 SQETILIISEDI
+133 SQETILILSEDI
-145 ASINEQMPDMLNASN
+145 KAINEQMPDMLNASN
-160 EVAELLVENNA
+160 EVSEILVDSNA
-171 PTRQVYLATQ
+171 PARQIYLATQ

-187 RIIGNISVMM
+187 RITGNISVMM
-197 SGNSDAA
+197 SGSGDTA
-204 QSAQR
+204 QMAQQ

-218 RVLDSLLNGSKM
+218 RVMDSLLHGSKM
-230 LGIDPVD
+230 LGVTQIEDP
-237 NADAAELLIEIA
+237 DALELLHEIA
-249 KIYNGIKPRVADIL
+249 KLYDEIKTRVANIL
-263 ELSPETFAINN
+263 ERSPETFEISN
-274 SAMSLYNNS
+274 SAMSLYTNS
-283 EVLLQQ
+283 EILLQQ
-289 IGSLGA
+289 IGSLGNT
-295 AYQEAVADDTTLTI
+295 YQEAVADDTTLSLT
-309 IGYVLAGLT
+309 GNALAGATVIMFFL
-318 IFMLLFIG
+318 IG
-326 GLLIGQ
+326 FLLISQ
-332 EKRVARNTEEQ
+332 EKRIARETEEQ
-343 RSDVATQSNKNE
+343 RNNVEAQNNKNE
-355 LAIMRLLD
+355 GAIMRLLD

-370 GDLTA
+370 GDLTT

-390 INYTIDALRNL
+390 INYTIDALRSL
-401 VTQINDTTLQ
+401 VTQINDTTVQ

-425 LAEASDQQAAQITT
+425 LAEASDQQASQITT
-439 ASEAVNEMA
+439 ASSAVNQMA
-448 SSIEEVSSNANDL
+448 ASIEEVSSNAKDL
-461 ANEASKSVEI
+461 ANEASTSVEI

-476 MVVQDTISGMDT
+476 TVVQDAISGMDT

-523 TNILSLNAAIQAAM
+523 TNILALNAAIQAAM

-578 EAIISMERSTSEVV
+578 EAVISMERSTSEVV
-592 QGARLSQNAGAALE
+592 QGARLAQNAGGALE

-680 PDA
+680 PE

>member
-1 MQGETTNKKS
+1 MQGETKKKKS
-11 FYLPFILL
+11 VYLPFILL
-19 VVFVVAIVTVYWMAF
+19 VAFVVAMVVVYWMAF
-34 TKEDQD
+34 TKENHDT
-40 AQYLSLIVD
+40 QYLSLVVE
-49 QRVLSQGLAKSATL
+49 QRVLSQGLSKSATL

-72 ANLRK
+72 STLRQ
-77 YQKQFSSNMKL
+77 YQKDFGRNMQAL
-88 LKEVKP
+88 TETDPVTGD
-94 QLIES
+94 S
-99 VLQESALPENVT
+99 VLPESARNA
-111 NSYDIL
+111 YDIL
-117 NKGWTD
+117 NKGWKD
-123 YNNHIKIILD
+123 YNNHINTILN
-133 SQETILIISEDI
+133 SQETILILSQDI
-145 ASINEQMPDMLNASN
+145 KSINEQMPDMLNASN
-160 EVAELLVENNA
+160 EVAEILVDGNA

-187 RIIGNISVMM
+187 RITGNISVMM
-197 SGNSDAA
+197 SGSSDAA

-218 RVLDSLLNGSKM
+218 RVLDSLLDGSKM
-230 LGIDPVD
+230 LGVARVE
-237 NADAAELLIEIA
+237 NADAAELLNEIA
-249 KIYNGIKPRVADIL
+249 TLYDEIKTKIADIL
-263 ELSPETFAINN
+263 ERSPETFEINN

-283 EVLLQQ
+283 EILLQQ
-289 IGSLGA
+289 IGSLGNT
-295 AYQEAVADDTTLTI
+295 YQEAVADDTTLSV
-309 IGYVLAGLT
+309 IGNVLAGLT
-318 IFMLLFIG
+318 VFMF
-326 GLLIGQ
+326 LLIGILLISG
-332 EKRVARNTEEQ
+332 EKRVARETEASRNE
-343 RSDVATQSNKNE
+343 VEAQSNKNE
-355 LAIMRLLD
+355 SAIMRLLD
-363 EMGALAD
+363 EMGSLAD

-390 INYTIDALRNL
+390 INYTIDALRSL
-401 VTQINDTTLQ
+401 VTQINDTTVQ

-425 LAEASDQQAAQITT
+425 LAEASDHQAAQITT
-439 ASEAVNEMA
+439 ASSAVNQMA
-448 SSIEEVSSNANDL
+448 SSIEEVSTNANDL

-476 MVVQDTISGMDT
+476 TVVQDTISGMDT

-523 TNILSLNAAIQAAM
+523 TNILALNAAIQAAM

-578 EAIISMERSTSEVV
+578 EAVISMERSTSEVV
-592 QGARLSQNAGAALE
+592 QGARLAQNAGGALE

-626 RQQSVAAVSISD
+626 RQQSVAAISISG

-675 AGFKL
+675 AGFTL
-680 PDA
+680 PNS

>member
-1 MQGETTNKKS
+1 MQGETTNRKS
-11 FYLPFILL
+11 VYVPFTLL
-19 VVFVVAIVTVYWMAF
+19 VVFVVAMVVVYWMAF
-34 TKEDQD
+34 TKENQD
-40 AQYLSLIVD
+40 TQYLSLVTE

-63 AAAGNEDAF
+63 AAEGNEDAF
-72 ANLRK
+72 VKLRQYGK
-77 YQKQFSSNMKL
+77 EFRNNMKL
-88 LKEVKP
+88 LSGIDPETS
-94 QLIES
+94 ES
-99 VLQESALPENVT
+99 KLPPTAQEAYNR
-111 NSYDIL
+111 L
-117 NKGWTD
+117 NKTWRE
-123 YNNHIKIILD
+123 YSKHIDTVLN
-133 SQETILIISEDI
+133 SQETILILSEDI
-145 ASINEQMPDMLNASN
+145 KAINEQMPDMLNAVN
-160 EVAELLVENNA
+160 EVAEILVESNA
-171 PTRQVYLATQ
+171 PNRQVYLATQ

-187 RIIGNISVMM
+187 RISGNISVMM
-197 SGNSDAA
+197 SGGNDAA

-218 RVLDSLLNGSKM
+218 RVLDALINGSKM
-230 LGIDPVD
+230 LGVD
-237 NADAAELLIEIA
+237 KVENPEAVELLVEVA
-249 KIYNGIKPRVADIL
+249 GIYDSIKNKVADIL
-263 ELSPETFAINN
+263 ERSPETFEITN
-274 SAMSLYNNS
+274 SAMAIYNNS

-289 IGSLGA
+289 ISALGET
-295 AYQEAVADDTTLTI
+295 YQEAVANDTTLSV
-309 IGYVLAGLT
+309 IGNVLAGLT
-318 IFMLLFIG
+318 VFMFFMIG
-326 GLLIGQ
+326 ALLISQ
-332 EKRVARNTEEQ
+332 EKRNARETEEQ
-343 RSDVATQSNKNE
+343 RNEIEAQNNKNE
-355 LAIMRLLD
+355 AAIMRLLD

-401 VTQINDTTLQ
+401 VTQINDTTVQ

-439 ASEAVNEMA
+439 ASSAVNQMA
-448 SSIEEVSSNANDL
+448 ASIEEVSSNANDL

-523 TNILSLNAAIQAAM
+523 TNILALNAAIQAAM

-578 EAIISMERSTSEVV
+578 EAVISMERSTSEVV
-592 QGARLSQNAGAALE
+592 QGARLAQNAGAALE

-626 RQQSVAAVSISD
+626 RQQSIAAVSISD

-675 AGFKL
+675 AGFTL
-680 PDA
+680 PSNDDE

>member
-1 MQGETTNKKS
+1 MQGETTNRKS
-11 FYLPFILL
+11 VYLPFTLL
-19 VVFVVAIVTVYWMAF
+19 VVFVVAMVFVYWMAF
-34 TKEDQD
+34 TKENRDT
-40 AQYLSLIVD
+40 QYLSLVTE

-63 AAAGNEDAF
+63 AAAGNKDAF
-72 ANLRK
+72 SKLRK
-77 YQKQFSSNMKL
+77 YQKEFSNNMEPL
-88 LKEVKP
+88 RAVDPETG
-94 QLIES
+94 ES
-99 VLQESALPENVT
+99 TLPPAVLEAYNR
-111 NSYDIL
+111 L
-117 NKGWTD
+117 NKTWRD
-123 YNNHIKIILD
+123 YNQHINIVLN
-133 SQETILIISEDI
+133 SQKTILILSGDI
-145 ASINEQMPDMLNASN
+145 KAINEQMPDMLNAAN
-160 EVAELLVENNA
+160 EVAEILVEANA

-187 RIIGNISVMM
+187 RISGNISVML
-197 SGNSDAA
+197 SGRKDAA

-218 RVLDSLLNGSKM
+218 RVLDALLNGSKI
-230 LGIDPVD
+230 LGVEKVENPEAVK
-237 NADAAELLIEIA
+237 LLKEISRM
-249 KIYNGIKPRVADIL
+249 YDSIKTKVADIL
-263 ELSPETFAINN
+263 ERSPDTFEINN
-274 SAMSLYNNS
+274 SAMVLYSNS
-283 EVLLQQ
+283 DKLLEQISVL
-289 IGSLGA
+289 GET
-295 AYQEAVADDTTLTI
+295 YQETVANDTTLSV
-309 IGYVLAGLT
+309 IGNILAGLSV
-318 IFMLLFIG
+318 FMFFMIG
-326 GLLIGQ
+326 VLLISQ
-332 EKRVARNTEEQ
+332 EKRIAREFEEQ
-343 RSDVATQSNKNE
+343 RNKIEAQNNKNE
-355 LAIMRLLD
+355 EAIMRLLD

-401 VTQINDTTLQ
+401 VTQINDTTVQ

-439 ASEAVNEMA
+439 ASSAVNQMA
-448 SSIEEVSSNANDL
+448 ASIEEVSANANDL

-523 TNILSLNAAIQAAM
+523 TNILALNAAIQAAM

-578 EAIISMERSTSEVV
+578 EAVISMERSTSEVV
-592 QGARLSQNAGAALE
+592 QGARLAQNAGAALE

-626 RQQSVAAVSISD
+626 RQQSIAAVSISE

-663 LAELANDLRQSV
+663 LAELANELRQSV
-675 AGFKL
+675 AGFTL
-680 PDA
+680 PSNDED

>member
-11 FYLPFILL
+11 IYLPFTLL
-19 VVFVVAIVTVYWMAF
+19 VVFVVAMAIVYWMAF
-34 TKEDQD
+34 TKENND
-40 AQYLSLIVD
+40 AQYLSLVVE

-63 AAAGNEDAF
+63 AATGNEVAF
-72 ANLRK
+72 ATLRK
-77 YQKQFSSNMKL
+77 YQKEFARNMN
-88 LKEVKP
+88 
-94 QLIES
+94 QLSGLDPLTDENTLPES
-99 VLQESALPENVT
+99 VRSV
-111 NSYDIL
+111 YDTL
-117 NKGWTD
+117 KKSWKD
-123 YNNHIKIILD
+123 YNKHINTLLQ
-133 SQETILIISEDI
+133 SQETILILSEDI
-145 ASINEQMPDMLNASN
+145 KAINEQMPDMLNASN
-160 EVAELLVENNA
+160 EVAEILVDSDV

-187 RIIGNISVMM
+187 RISGNISVMM
-197 SGNSDAA
+197 SGSSDAA

-218 RVLDSLLNGSKM
+218 RVLDSLINGNKM
-230 LGIDPVD
+230 LGIGRVEDP
-237 NADAAELLIEIA
+237 DASELLDEIS
-249 KIYNGIKPRVADIL
+249 KLYNGIKTKVADIL
-263 ELSPETFAINN
+263 ERSPETFEINN

-283 EVLLQQ
+283 ENLLQQ
-289 IGSLGA
+289 IGSLGDI
-295 AYQEAVADDTTLTI
+295 YQESVADDTTLSLT
-309 IGYVLAGLT
+309 GNALAGA
-318 IFMLLFIG
+318 IVILFFLIG
-326 GLLIGQ
+326 ALLIAQ
-332 EKRVARNTEEQ
+332 EKRVARETEEQ
-343 RSDVATQSNKNE
+343 RNEVEAQNNKNE
-355 LAIMRLLD
+355 AAIMRLLD

-390 INYTIDALRNL
+390 INYTIDALRSL
-401 VTQINDTTLQ
+401 VTQINDTTVQ

-439 ASEAVNEMA
+439 ASTAVNHMA
-448 SSIEEVSSNANDL
+448 ASIEEVSSNANDL
-461 ANEASKSVEI
+461 ANEASNSVEI

-476 MVVQDTISGMDT
+476 MVVQDAISGMDT

-523 TNILSLNAAIQAAM
+523 TNILALNAAIQAAM

-578 EAIISMERSTSEVV
+578 EAVISMERSTSEVV
-592 QGARLSQNAGAALE
+592 QGARLAQNAGGALE
-606 EIEHVSSSLAKLI
+606 EIEQVSATLAKLI

-626 RQQSVAAVSISD
+626 KQQSSAAVSISG

-663 LAELANDLRQSV
+663 LAELANELRQSV
-675 AGFKL
+675 AGFTL
-680 PDA
+680 PD

>member
-11 FYLPFILL
+11 IYLPFTLLIL
-19 VVFVVAIVTVYWMAF
+19 FVVAMVVVYWMAY
-34 TKEDQD
+34 TKENHDI
-40 AQYLSLIVD
+40 QYLSLVVE

-72 ANLRK
+72 TTLRQ
-77 YQKQFSSNMKL
+77 YQKAFGRNMAEL
-88 LKEVKP
+88 SEID
-94 QLIES
+94 QQAIEN
-99 VLQESALPENVT
+99 ALPENAQ
-111 NSYDIL
+111 NAYDIL
-117 NKGWTD
+117 NKSWKD
-123 YNNHIKIILD
+123 FNNHINTILN
-133 SQETILIISEDI
+133 SQETILILSEDI
-145 ASINEQMPDMLNASN
+145 KIINEQMPDMLSASN
-160 EVAELLVENNA
+160 EVAEMLVAGNSSA
-171 PTRQVYLATQ
+171 RQIYLATQ

-187 RIIGNISVMM
+187 RITGNISVMM
-197 SGNSDAA
+197 SGSDDAA

-209 FGLDTATFK
+209 FGLGTATFK
-218 RVLDSLLNGSKM
+218 RVLDSLLHGSEMIGVGKVE
-230 LGIDPVD
+230 DSDVK
-237 NADAAELLIEIA
+237 ELLQEISTLYDEIKT
-249 KIYNGIKPRVADIL
+249 KIVDIL
-263 ELSPETFAINN
+263 EYSPEKFEINN
-274 SAMSLYNNS
+274 SAMYLYNSS
-283 EVLLQQ
+283 EILLQQ
-289 IGSLGA
+289 IGALGNT
-295 AYQEAVADDTTLTI
+295 YQEAVADDTTLSLT
-309 IGYVLAGLT
+309 GNALAGAT
-318 IFMLLFIG
+318 VIMFFIIG
-326 GLLIGQ
+326 GLLISQ
-332 EKRVARNTEEQ
+332 EKQVARETEQQ
-343 RSDVATQSNKNE
+343 RNDVEAQNNKNE
-355 LAIMRLLD
+355 AAIMRLLD
-363 EMGALAD
+363 EMCALAD

-390 INYTIDALRNL
+390 INYTIDALRSL
-401 VTQINDTTLQ
+401 VTQINDTTVQ

-425 LAEASDQQAAQITT
+425 LAEASDQQATQIIT
-439 ASEAVNEMA
+439 ASSAVNQMA
-448 SSIEEVSSNANDL
+448 SSIEEVSLNANDL
-461 ANEASKSVEI
+461 ANEASTSVEI

-476 MVVQDTISGMDT
+476 IVVQDAISGMDT

-523 TNILSLNAAIQAAM
+523 TNILALNAAIQAAM

-578 EAIISMERSTSEVV
+578 EAVISMERSTSEVV
-592 QGARLSQNAGAALE
+592 QGALLAQNAGGALE

-626 RQQSVAAVSISD
+626 KHQSTAAVSISD
-638 SMNVVQEITTQT
+638 SMNVVQDISTQT

-675 AGFKL
+675 AGFTL
-680 PDA
+680 PE

>member
-1 MQGETTNKKS
+1 MQSETTNKKS
-11 FYLPFILL
+11 VFLPFTLL
-19 VVFVVAIVTVYWMAF
+19 VVFVVAMVIVYWMAF
-34 TKEDQD
+34 TKENDDDQ
-40 AQYLSLIVD
+40 YRSLIVE
-49 QRVLSQGLAKSATL
+49 QRVLSQGLAKVAIL
-63 AAAGNEDAF
+63 AATGNQDAF
-72 ANLRK
+72 ARLRQ
-77 YQKQFSSNMKL
+77 YQKEFGRNMKTL
-88 LKEVKP
+88 NSIDAKTGESSLPDNVK
-94 QLIES
+94 QAFDALNKNWES
-99 VLQESALPENVT
+99 YNAHI
-111 NSYDIL
+111 DIIL
-117 NKGWTD
+117 N
-123 YNNHIKIILD
+123 
-133 SQETILIISEDI
+133 SEETILILSNDI
-145 ASINEQMPDMLNASN
+145 KSINEKMPDMLSASN
-160 EVAELLVENNA
+160 EVAEILVDSGA
-171 PTRQVYLATQ
+171 PSRQVYLATQ

-187 RIIGNISVMM
+187 RISGNISVMM
-197 SGNSDAA
+197 SGNNDAA

-218 RVLDSLLNGSKM
+218 RVLDSLLNGNQM
-230 LGIDPVD
+230 LGVTQVEDPG
-237 NADAAELLIEIA
+237 AAALLAEIETL
-249 KIYNGIKPRVADIL
+249 YGEIKTKVANIL
-263 ELSPETFAINN
+263 QRSPETFEINN
-274 SAMSLYNNS
+274 SALSLYNTS
-283 EVLLQQ
+283 ETLLDQ
-289 IGSLGA
+289 IFSLSNK
-295 AYQEAVADDTTLTI
+295 YKESVADDTTLSMAGNALAAATI
-309 IGYVLAGLT
+309 LM
-318 IFMLLFIG
+318 F
-326 GLLIGQ
+326 LLISGMVISQ
-332 EKRVARNTEEQ
+332 EKRVARETQEQ
-343 RSDVATQSNKNE
+343 RNE
-355 LAIMRLLD
+355 IEAQNNRNEAAIMRLLD
-363 EMGALAD
+363 EMGDLAD

-390 INYTIDALRNL
+390 INYTIDALRSL
-401 VTQINDTTLQ
+401 VTQINDTTVQ

-425 LAEASDQQAAQITT
+425 LAEASDQQAAQITI
-439 ASEAVNEMA
+439 ASTAVNHMA

-461 ANEASKSVEI
+461 ANEAGKSVVI

-476 MVVQDTISGMDT
+476 TVVQDTIIGMDT

-523 TNILSLNAAIQAAM
+523 TNILALNAAIQAAM

-567 ALVKTIQADTN
+567 ALVKTIQADTS
-578 EAIISMERSTSEVV
+578 EAVISMERSTSEVV
-592 QGARLSQNAGAALE
+592 HGAQLAQNAGGALE
-606 EIEHVSSSLAKLI
+606 EIEQVSDSLAKLI

-663 LAELANDLRQSV
+663 LAALANDLRQSV
-675 AGFKL
+675 AGFTL
-680 PDA
+680 PNS

>member
-11 FYLPFILL
+11 VYLPFTLL
-19 VVFVVAIVTVYWMAF
+19 VVFVVAMAVVYWMAS
-34 TKEDQD
+34 TKESHD
-40 AQYLSLIVD
+40 AQYLSLVVE

-72 ANLRK
+72 ATLRQ
-77 YQKQFSSNMKL
+77 YQKEFGRNMEQVSGIDL
-88 LKEVKP
+88 
-94 QLIES
+94 QTGES
-99 VLQESALPENVT
+99 VLPESVRNV
-111 NSYDIL
+111 YDIL
-117 NKGWTD
+117 NKNWKN
-123 YNNHIKIILD
+123 YNIHINTILN
-133 SQETILIISEDI
+133 SQETILILSEDI
-145 ASINEQMPDMLNASN
+145 KAINEQMPDMLNASN
-160 EVAELLVENNA
+160 EVSEILVDSNA
-171 PTRQVYLATQ
+171 PPRQIYLATQ
-181 QLMFIE
+181 QMMFIE
-187 RIIGNISVMM
+187 RITGNISVMM
-197 SGNSDAA
+197 SGSGDTA
-204 QSAQR
+204 QMAQQ

-218 RVLDSLLNGSKM
+218 RVMDSLLHGSKM
-230 LGIDPVD
+230 LGVSQIEDP
-237 NADAAELLIEIA
+237 DALELLHEIA
-249 KIYNGIKPRVADIL
+249 KLYDEIKTRVADIL
-263 ELSPETFAINN
+263 ERSPEIFEISN

-283 EVLLQQ
+283 EILLQQ
-289 IGSLGA
+289 IGSLA
-295 AYQEAVADDTTLTI
+295 NTYQEAVADDTTLSVTGNVLTGATVI
-309 IGYVLAGLT
+309 MFFMIGA
-318 IFMLLFIG
+318 
-326 GLLIGQ
+326 LLIAQ
-332 EKRVARNTEEQ
+332 EKRIARETEEQ
-343 RSDVATQSNKNE
+343 RNNVEAQSNKNE
-355 LAIMRLLD
+355 AAIMRLLD

-370 GDLTA
+370 GDLTT

-390 INYTIDALRNL
+390 INYTIDALRSL
-401 VTQINDTTLQ
+401 VTQINDTTVQ

-439 ASEAVNEMA
+439 ASSAVNQMA
-448 SSIEEVSSNANDL
+448 ASIEEVSSNANDL
-461 ANEASKSVEI
+461 ANEASTSVEI

-476 MVVQDTISGMDT
+476 MVVQDAISGMDT

-523 TNILSLNAAIQAAM
+523 TNILALNAAIQAAM

-578 EAIISMERSTSEVV
+578 EAVISMERSTSEVV
-592 QGARLSQNAGAALE
+592 QGARLAQNAGGALE

-626 RQQSVAAVSISD
+626 RQQSIAAVSISD

-663 LAELANDLRQSV
+663 LAELANELRQSV
-675 AGFKL
+675 AGFTL
-680 PDA
+680 PE

>member
-1 MQGETTNKKS
+1 MQGETTNRKS
-11 FYLPFILL
+11 VYMPFTLL
-19 VVFVVAIVTVYWMAF
+19 VVFVVAMVVVYWMAF
-34 TKEDQD
+34 TKENRDT
-40 AQYLSLIVD
+40 QYLSLVTE

-72 ANLRK
+72 TKLKK
-77 YQKQFSSNMKL
+77 YQQEFGKNMEP
-88 LKEVKP
+88 LKAADPETG
-94 QLIES
+94 ES
-99 VLQESALPENVT
+99 TLPPSALEAYNR
-111 NSYDIL
+111 L
-117 NKGWTD
+117 NKTWRE
-123 YNNHIKIILD
+123 YNKHINTVLN
-133 SQETILIISEDI
+133 SQETILILTEDI
-145 ASINEQMPDMLNASN
+145 KAINEQMPDMLNATN
-160 EVAELLVENNA
+160 EVAEILVEANA

-187 RIIGNISVMM
+187 RISGNISVMM
-197 SGNSDAA
+197 SGSSDAA

-218 RVLDSLLNGSKM
+218 RVLDALLNGSKM
-230 LGIDPVD
+230 LGVEKVD
-237 NADAAELLIEIA
+237 NPEAVELLMEIA
-249 KIYNGIKPRVADIL
+249 SLYDSIKTKVADIL
-263 ELSPETFAINN
+263 ERSPETFEINN
-274 SAMSLYNNS
+274 SAMALYSNS
-283 EVLLQQ
+283 DLLLEQ
-289 IGSLGA
+289 IGILGET
-295 AYQEAVADDTTLTI
+295 YQEAVANDTTLSV
-309 IGYVLAGLT
+309 IGNVLAGLT
-318 IFMLLFIG
+318 VFMFFMIG
-326 GLLIGQ
+326 ALLISQ
-332 EKRVARNTEEQ
+332 EKRIARETEEQ
-343 RSDVATQSNKNE
+343 RNEIEAQNNKNE
-355 LAIMRLLD
+355 AAIMRLLD

-401 VTQINDTTLQ
+401 VTQINDTTVQ

-439 ASEAVNEMA
+439 ASSAVNQMA
-448 SSIEEVSSNANDL
+448 ASIEEVSANANDL

-523 TNILSLNAAIQAAM
+523 TNILALNAAIQAAM

-578 EAIISMERSTSEVV
+578 EAVISMERSTSEVV
-592 QGARLSQNAGAALE
+592 QGARLAQNAGAALE

-626 RQQSVAAVSISD
+626 RQQSIAAVSISD

-663 LAELANDLRQSV
+663 LAELANELRQSV
-675 AGFKL
+675 AGFTL
-680 PDA
+680 PSNDED

>member
-1 MQGETTNKKS
+1 MQREISKKKGVYIS
-11 FYLPFILL
+11 LTLLLLL
-19 VVFVVAIVTVYWMAF
+19 VAAMVAAYWLAF
-34 TKEDQD
+34 QKEERDT
-40 AQYLSLIVD
+40 QYLSLVVE
-49 QRVLSQGLAKSATL
+49 QRVLSQELAKSAAS
-63 AAAGNEDAF
+63 AASGNEEAF
-72 ANLRK
+72 VNLRNF
-77 YQKQFSSNMKL
+77 QKEFTDHMELLSNMKPMFG
-88 LKEVKP
+88 ER
-94 QLIES
+94 
-99 VLQESALPENVT
+99 ALSENVLNT
-111 NSYDIL
+111 YNTLDKSWKSYNTHIDTIL
-117 NKGWTD
+117 R
-123 YNNHIKIILD
+123 
-133 SQETILIISEDI
+133 SQDTILILSDDI
-145 ASINEQMPDMLNASN
+145 KNINEQMPDMLNASN
-160 EVAELLVENNA
+160 EVAEILVDINA
-171 PTRQVYLATQ
+171 PPRQIYLATQ

-187 RIIGNISVMM
+187 RITGNISVMM
-197 SGNSDAA
+197 SGNNDAA
-204 QSAQR
+204 QNAQR

-218 RVLDSLLNGSKM
+218 RVLDSLINGSEM
-230 LGIDPVD
+230 LGVAQVSDP
-237 NADAAELLIEIA
+237 DAAELLVEIA
-249 KIYNGIKPRVADIL
+249 ALYNEIKVRIANIL
-263 ELSPETFAINN
+263 ERSPETFEINN
-274 SAMSLYNNS
+274 SALVLYNNS
-283 EVLLQQ
+283 DSLLVQIGVLGNEYEDLVATVNKFSLGGGILAIASAFMFFW
-289 IGSLGA
+289 IGSL
-295 AYQEAVADDTTLTI
+295 
-309 IGYVLAGLT
+309 
-318 IFMLLFIG
+318 
-326 GLLIGQ
+326 LITQ
-332 EKRVARNTEEQ
+332 EKRISKETEEQ
-343 RSDVATQSNKNE
+343 RLKIEGQNDRNE
-355 LAIMRLLD
+355 EAIMRLLD
-363 EMGALAD
+363 EMGDLAD

-390 INYTIDALRNL
+390 INYTIDALRSL
-401 VTQINDTTLQ
+401 VTQINDTTVQ

-425 LAEASDQQAAQITT
+425 LAEASEEQATQITT
-439 ASEAVNEMA
+439 ASIAVNEMA
-448 SSIEEVSSNANDL
+448 SSIEEVSSNSNDL

-471 ANKGS
+471 ANTGS
-476 MVVQDTISGMDT
+476 QVVQDAISGMDT

-523 TNILSLNAAIQAAM
+523 TNILALNAAIQAAM

-592 QGARLSQNAGAALE
+592 LGAQLAENAGGALE
-606 EIEHVSSSLAKLI
+606 EIEQVSTSLAQLI

-626 RQQSVAAVSISD
+626 KQQSSAAINISD

-675 AGFKL
+675 AGFTL
-680 PDA
+680 PEH

>member
-11 FYLPFILL
+11 VYLPFTLL
-19 VVFVVAIVTVYWMAF
+19 VVFVAAMVVVYWMAF
-34 TKEDQD
+34 TKENHDT
-40 AQYLSLIVD
+40 QYLSLVVE

-72 ANLRK
+72 ATLRQ
-77 YQKQFSSNMKL
+77 YQKEFGRNMEELSALDAQTGKT
-88 LKEVKP
+88 
-94 QLIES
+94 
-99 VLQESALPENVT
+99 ALPESAQNV
-111 NSYDIL
+111 YDIL
-117 NKGWTD
+117 NKSWKD
-123 YNNHIKIILD
+123 YNNHINTILN
-133 SQETILIISEDI
+133 SQETILVLSEDI
-145 ASINEQMPDMLNASN
+145 KAINEQMPDMLNASN
-160 EVAELLVENNA
+160 EVAEILVDGNS

-187 RIIGNISVMM
+187 RITGNISVMM
-197 SGNSDAA
+197 SGSNDAA

-230 LGIDPVD
+230 LGVGKVDDP
-237 NADAAELLIEIA
+237 DASELLHEIS
-249 KIYNGIKPRVADIL
+249 KLYDEIKTRVADIL
-263 ELSPETFAINN
+263 ERSPETFEINN

-283 EVLLQQ
+283 EILLQQ
-289 IGSLGA
+289 IGSLGNT
-295 AYQEAVADDTTLTI
+295 YQEAVADDTTLSLT
-309 IGYVLAGLT
+309 GNALAGAT
-318 IFMLLFIG
+318 VIMFFMIG
-326 GLLIGQ
+326 ALLISQ
-332 EKRVARNTEEQ
+332 EKRVARETEEQ
-343 RSDVATQSNKNE
+343 RNDVEAQNNKNE
-355 LAIMRLLD
+355 AAIMRLLD

-370 GDLTA
+370 GDLTT

-390 INYTIDALRNL
+390 INYTIDALRSL
-401 VTQINDTTLQ
+401 VTQINDTTVQ

-425 LAEASDQQAAQITT
+425 LAEASDQQATQITT
-439 ASEAVNEMA
+439 ASSAVNQMA
-448 SSIEEVSSNANDL
+448 ASIEEVSSNANDL
-461 ANEASKSVEI
+461 ANEASTSVQI

-476 MVVQDTISGMDT
+476 MVVQDAISGMDT

-523 TNILSLNAAIQAAM
+523 TNILALNAAIQAAM

-578 EAIISMERSTSEVV
+578 EAVISMERSTSEVV
-592 QGARLSQNAGAALE
+592 QGARLAQNAGGALE

-626 RQQSVAAVSISD
+626 KQQSIAAVSISD

-675 AGFKL
+675 AGFTL
-680 PDA
+680 PE

>member
-11 FYLPFILL
+11 VYLPFVLL
-19 VVFVVAIVTVYWMAF
+19 VVFVVAMVVAYWLAF
-34 TKEDQD
+34 EKDNND
-40 AQYLSLIVD
+40 SQYLSLVVE
-49 QRVLSQGLAKSATL
+49 QRVLSQGMAKSATL
-63 AAAGNEDAF
+63 AAAGNESAF
-72 ANLRK
+72 LTLRK
-77 YQKQFSSNMKL
+77 YQKEFARNMSQLAKL
-88 LKEVKP
+88 VDETGG
-94 QLIES
+94 QA
-99 VLQESALPENVT
+99 ALPEKVAK
-111 NSYDIL
+111 SYESL
-117 NKGWTD
+117 NKTWKN
-123 YNNHIKIILD
+123 YNNHIETIVK
-133 SQETILIISEDI
+133 SQDTILILSDDI
-145 ASINEQMPDMLNASN
+145 RAINEQMPDMLNASN
-160 EVAELLVENNA
+160 EVAEILVDSNA
-171 PTRQVYLATQ
+171 PTRQVYLASQ

-187 RIIGNISVMM
+187 RITGNISVMM
-197 SGNSDAA
+197 SGSNDAA

-230 LGIDPVD
+230 LGVGQVEDP
-237 NADAAELLIEIA
+237 DAAELLAEIA
-249 KIYNGIKPRVADIL
+249 NLYDEIKTKIADIL
-263 ELSPETFAINN
+263 ERSPETFEINN
-274 SAMSLYNNS
+274 SALALYNNS
-283 EVLLQQ
+283 DNLLQQ
-289 IGSLGA
+289 IVTLGKN
-295 AYQEAVADDTTLTI
+295 YQEVVADDDTLSL
-309 IGYVLAGLT
+309 IGNGLSVAS
-318 IFMLLFIG
+318 MLMFFLIG
-326 GLLIGQ
+326 GVLISQ
-332 EKRVARNTEEQ
+332 EKRIAKDTEKQRNEVEAQ
-343 RSDVATQSNKNE
+343 NNRNE
-355 LAIMRLLD
+355 AAIMRLLD

-390 INYTIDALRNL
+390 INYTIDALRSL
-401 VTQINDTTLQ
+401 VTQINDTTVQ

-425 LAEASDQQAAQITT
+425 LAEASNQQATQITT
-439 ASEAVNEMA
+439 ASTAVNEMA
-448 SSIEEVSSNANDL
+448 NSIEEVSSNSNDL

-476 MVVQDTISGMDT
+476 KVVQDTISGMDT

-523 TNILSLNAAIQAAM
+523 TNILALNAAIQAAM

-578 EAIISMERSTSEVV
+578 EAVISMERSTSEVV
-592 QGARLSQNAGAALE
+592 QGAQLAQNAGGALE

-626 RQQSVAAVSISD
+626 RQQSIAAVSISD

-663 LAELANDLRQSV
+663 LAELANELRQSV
-675 AGFKL
+675 AGFTL
-680 PDA
+680 PNS

>member
-11 FYLPFILL
+11 VYLPFTLL
-19 VVFVVAIVTVYWMAF
+19 SVFVVAMVVVYWMAF
-34 TKEDQD
+34 TKENHDT
-40 AQYLSLIVD
+40 QYLSLVVE
-49 QRVLSQGLAKSATL
+49 QRVLSQGLSKSATL

-72 ANLRK
+72 ATLRQ
-77 YQKQFSSNMKL
+77 YQKEFSKNMKL
-88 LKEVKP
+88 LSEVDP
-94 QLIES
+94 QTNES
-99 VLQESALPENVT
+99 NLPESARNA
-111 NSYDIL
+111 YDIL
-117 NKGWTD
+117 NKSWTE
-123 YNNHIKIILD
+123 YNRHINTILN
-133 SQETILIISEDI
+133 SQETILILSEDI
-145 ASINEQMPDMLNASN
+145 KAINEQMPDMLNASN
-160 EVAELLVENNA
+160 EVAEILVDGNA

-187 RIIGNISVMM
+187 RITGNISVMM
-197 SGNSDAA
+197 SGSSDAA

-218 RVLDSLLNGSKM
+218 RVLDSLINGSKM
-230 LGIDPVD
+230 LGVDKVEDP
-237 NADAAELLIEIA
+237 DAAELLVEVSTLYDEI
-249 KIYNGIKPRVADIL
+249 KNKVADIL
-263 ELSPETFAINN
+263 ERSPETFEINN

-289 IGSLGA
+289 IGSLA
-295 AYQEAVADDTTLTI
+295 NTYQEAVADDTTLSV
-309 IGYVLAGLT
+309 IGNILAVMTVVMFL
-318 IFMLLFIG
+318 MIG
-326 GLLIGQ
+326 ILLISQ
-332 EKRVARNTEEQ
+332 EKQVARETEAQ
-343 RSDVATQSNKNE
+343 RNEIEAQNNKNE
-355 LAIMRLLD
+355 AAIMRLLD

-390 INYTIDALRNL
+390 INYTIDALRSL
-401 VTQINDTTLQ
+401 VTQINDTTVQ

-425 LAEASDQQAAQITT
+425 LAEASEQQAQQITT
-439 ASEAVNEMA
+439 ASTAVNQMA
-448 SSIEEVSSNANDL
+448 TSIEEVSSNANDL

-523 TNILSLNAAIQAAM
+523 TNILALNAAIQAAM

-578 EAIISMERSTSEVV
+578 EAVISMERSTSEVV
-592 QGARLSQNAGAALE
+592 QGARLAQNAGAALE

-619 QAISDTT
+619 SAISDTT
-626 RQQSVAAVSISD
+626 KQQSIAAVSISD

-675 AGFKL
+675 AGFTL
-680 PDA
+680 PNS

>member
-1 MQGETTNKKS
+1 MQGETTNRKS
-11 FYLPFILL
+11 VYVPFTLL
-19 VVFVVAIVTVYWMAF
+19 VVFVVAMVVVYWMAF
-34 TKEDQD
+34 TKENRDT
-40 AQYLSLIVD
+40 QYLSLVTE

-72 ANLRK
+72 TKLKK
-77 YQKQFSSNMKL
+77 YQKEFSKNMVP
-88 LKEVKP
+88 LKAADPETG
-94 QLIES
+94 ES
-99 VLQESALPENVT
+99 TLPPAALEAYNR
-111 NSYDIL
+111 L
-117 NKGWTD
+117 NKTWRD
-123 YNNHIKIILD
+123 YNKHINTVLN
-133 SQETILIISEDI
+133 SQETILILSEDI
-145 ASINEQMPDMLNASN
+145 KAINEQMPDLLNATN
-160 EVAELLVENNA
+160 EVAEILVEANA

-187 RIIGNISVMM
+187 RISGNISVMM
-197 SGNSDAA
+197 SGSSDAA

-218 RVLDSLLNGSKM
+218 RVLDALLNGSKM
-230 LGIDPVD
+230 LGVEKVD
-237 NADAAELLIEIA
+237 NPEAVELLMEISSM
-249 KIYNGIKPRVADIL
+249 YDSIKTKVADIL
-263 ELSPETFAINN
+263 ERSPETFEINN
-274 SAMSLYNNS
+274 SAMVLYSNSDILLEQISL
-283 EVLLQQ
+283 
-289 IGSLGA
+289 LGET
-295 AYQEAVADDTTLTI
+295 YQEAVANDTTLSV
-309 IGYVLAGLT
+309 IGNILAGLT
-318 IFMLLFIG
+318 VFMFFMIG
-326 GLLIGQ
+326 ALLISQ
-332 EKRVARNTEEQ
+332 EKRIARETEEQ
-343 RSDVATQSNKNE
+343 RNEIEAQNNKNE
-355 LAIMRLLD
+355 AAIMRLLD

-401 VTQINDTTLQ
+401 VTQINDTTVQ

-439 ASEAVNEMA
+439 ASSAVNQMA
-448 SSIEEVSSNANDL
+448 ASIEEVSANANDL

-523 TNILSLNAAIQAAM
+523 TNILALNAAIQAAM

-578 EAIISMERSTSEVV
+578 EAVISMERSTSEVV
-592 QGARLSQNAGAALE
+592 QGARLAQNAGAALE

-626 RQQSVAAVSISD
+626 RQQSIAAVSISD

-663 LAELANDLRQSV
+663 LAELANELRQSV
-675 AGFKL
+675 AGFTL
-680 PDA
+680 PSNDED

>member
-1 MQGETTNKKS
+1 MQGETTNRKRV
-11 FYLPFILL
+11 YVPFTLL
-19 VVFVVAIVTVYWMAF
+19 VVFVVAMVVVYWMAF
-34 TKEDQD
+34 TKENRDT
-40 AQYLSLIVD
+40 QYLSLVTE

-72 ANLRK
+72 SKLKK
-77 YQKQFSSNMKL
+77 YQKEFSKNMGP
-88 LKEVKP
+88 LKAVDPETG
-94 QLIES
+94 ES
-99 VLQESALPENVT
+99 TLPPSALEAYNR
-111 NSYDIL
+111 L
-117 NKGWTD
+117 NKTWRD
-123 YNNHIKIILD
+123 YNKHINTVLN
-133 SQETILIISEDI
+133 SRETILILSEDI
-145 ASINEQMPDMLNASN
+145 KVINEQMPDMLNATN
-160 EVAELLVENNA
+160 EVAEILVEANA

-187 RIIGNISVMM
+187 RISGNISAMM
-197 SGNSDAA
+197 SGSSDAA

-218 RVLDSLLNGSKM
+218 RVLDALLNGSKM
-230 LGIDPVD
+230 LGVEKVD
-237 NADAAELLIEIA
+237 NPEAVELLMEISSM
-249 KIYNGIKPRVADIL
+249 YDSIKTKVADIL
-263 ELSPETFAINN
+263 ERSPETFEINN
-274 SAMSLYNNS
+274 SAMVLYSNSDILLEQISL
-283 EVLLQQ
+283 
-289 IGSLGA
+289 LGET
-295 AYQEAVADDTTLTI
+295 YQEAVANDTTLSV
-309 IGYVLAGLT
+309 IGNILAGLT
-318 IFMLLFIG
+318 VFMFFMIG
-326 GLLIGQ
+326 ALLISQ
-332 EKRVARNTEEQ
+332 EKRIARETEEQ
-343 RSDVATQSNKNE
+343 RNEIEAQNNKNE
-355 LAIMRLLD
+355 AAIMRLLD

-401 VTQINDTTLQ
+401 VTQINDTTVQ

-439 ASEAVNEMA
+439 ASSAVNQMA
-448 SSIEEVSSNANDL
+448 ASIEEVSANANDL

-523 TNILSLNAAIQAAM
+523 TNILALNAAIQAAM

-578 EAIISMERSTSEVV
+578 EAVISMERSTSEVV
-592 QGARLSQNAGAALE
+592 QGARLAQNAGAALE

-626 RQQSVAAVSISD
+626 RQQSIAAVSISD

-663 LAELANDLRQSV
+663 LAELANELRQSV
-675 AGFKL
+675 AGFTL
-680 PDA
+680 PSNDED

>member
-1 MQGETTNKKS
+1 MQGETTNRKS
-11 FYLPFILL
+11 VYVPFTLL
-19 VVFVVAIVTVYWMAF
+19 VLFVVAMVIVYWMAF
-34 TKEDQD
+34 TKENQD
-40 AQYLSLIVD
+40 TKYLSLVTE

-63 AAAGNEDAF
+63 AAAGNENAF
-72 ANLRK
+72 TKLRK
-77 YQKQFSSNMKL
+77 YQKEFSKNMQP
-88 LKEVKP
+88 LKAVNPETGKTTLP
-94 QLIES
+94 S
-99 VLQESALPENVT
+99 AVLKAYNR
-111 NSYDIL
+111 L
-117 NKGWTD
+117 NKTWTE
-123 YNNHIKIILD
+123 YNKHINTVLN
-133 SQETILIISEDI
+133 SQETILILSEDI
-145 ASINEQMPDMLNASN
+145 KAINEQMPDMLNASN
-160 EVAELLVENNA
+160 EVAEILVDANA

-187 RIIGNISVMM
+187 RISGNISVMM
-197 SGNSDAA
+197 SGRGDAA

-218 RVLDSLLNGSKM
+218 RVLDALLNGSKV
-230 LGIDPVD
+230 LGVEKVENPE
-237 NADAAELLIEIA
+237 ARELLIEVSSM
-249 KIYNGIKPRVADIL
+249 YDSIKTKVADIL
-263 ELSPETFAINN
+263 ERSPQTFEINN
-274 SAMSLYNNS
+274 SAMALYNNS
-283 EVLLQQ
+283 DVLLEQ
-289 IGSLGA
+289 ISILGKT
-295 AYQEAVADDTTLTI
+295 YQEAVANDTTLSV
-309 IGYVLAGLT
+309 IGNVLAGLT
-318 IFMLLFIG
+318 VFMFFMIG
-326 GLLIGQ
+326 ALLISQ
-332 EKRVARNTEEQ
+332 EKRIARETEEQ
-343 RSDVATQSNKNE
+343 RNEIEAQNNKNE
-355 LAIMRLLD
+355 AAIMRLLD

-401 VTQINDTTLQ
+401 VTQINDTTVQ

-439 ASEAVNEMA
+439 ASGAVNQMA
-448 SSIEEVSSNANDL
+448 ASIEEVSANANDL
-461 ANEASKSVEI
+461 ANEASKSVQI

-476 MVVQDTISGMDT
+476 TVVQDTISGMDT

-523 TNILSLNAAIQAAM
+523 TNILALNAAIQAAM

-578 EAIISMERSTSEVV
+578 EAVISMERSTSEVV
-592 QGARLSQNAGAALE
+592 QGARLAQNAGAALE

-626 RQQSVAAVSISD
+626 RQQSIAAVSISD

-663 LAELANDLRQSV
+663 LAELANELRQSV
-675 AGFKL
+675 AGFTL
-680 PDA
+680 PSNDEH

>member
-11 FYLPFILL
+11 VYLPFTLLIL
-19 VVFVVAIVTVYWMAF
+19 FVVAMVVVYWMAF
-34 TKEDQD
+34 TKENHDT
-40 AQYLSLIVD
+40 QYLSLVVE

-72 ANLRK
+72 ATLRQ
-77 YQKQFSSNMKL
+77 YQKEFGRNMDEL
-88 LKEVKP
+88 SELD
-94 QLIES
+94 Q
-99 VLQESALPENVT
+99 QTGESALPESAQNV
-111 NSYDIL
+111 YDIL
-117 NKGWTD
+117 NKSWKD
-123 YNNHIKIILD
+123 YNNHINTILN
-133 SQETILIISEDI
+133 SQETILILSEDI
-145 ASINEQMPDMLNASN
+145 KVINEQMPDMLNASN
-160 EVAELLVENNA
+160 EVAEILVDGNS

-187 RIIGNISVMM
+187 RITGNISVMM
-197 SGNSDAA
+197 SGSNDAA

-218 RVLDSLLNGSKM
+218 RVLDSLLHGSKM
-230 LGIDPVD
+230 LGVGKVEDP
-237 NADAAELLIEIA
+237 DAAELLNEISTL
-249 KIYNGIKPRVADIL
+249 YDEIKTKVADIL
-263 ELSPETFAINN
+263 ERSPETFEINN

-283 EVLLQQ
+283 EILLQQ
-289 IGSLGA
+289 IGSLGNT
-295 AYQEAVADDTTLTI
+295 YQEAVADDTTLSLT
-309 IGYVLAGLT
+309 GNALAGAT
-318 IFMLLFIG
+318 VIMFFMIG
-326 GLLIGQ
+326 GLLISQ
-332 EKRVARNTEEQ
+332 EKRVARETEQQ
-343 RSDVATQSNKNE
+343 RNDVEAQNNKNE
-355 LAIMRLLD
+355 AAIMRLLD

-370 GDLTA
+370 GDLTT

-390 INYTIDALRNL
+390 INYTIDALRSL
-401 VTQINDTTLQ
+401 VTQINDTTVQ

-425 LAEASDQQAAQITT
+425 LAEASDQQASQITT
-439 ASEAVNEMA
+439 ASSAVNQMA

-461 ANEASKSVEI
+461 ANEASTSVEI

-476 MVVQDTISGMDT
+476 MVVQDAISGMDT

-523 TNILSLNAAIQAAM
+523 TNILALNAAIQAAM

-578 EAIISMERSTSEVV
+578 EAVISMERSTSEVV
-592 QGARLSQNAGAALE
+592 QGARLAQNAGGALE

-626 RQQSVAAVSISD
+626 KQQSTAAVSISD

-675 AGFKL
+675 AGFTL
-680 PDA
+680 PE